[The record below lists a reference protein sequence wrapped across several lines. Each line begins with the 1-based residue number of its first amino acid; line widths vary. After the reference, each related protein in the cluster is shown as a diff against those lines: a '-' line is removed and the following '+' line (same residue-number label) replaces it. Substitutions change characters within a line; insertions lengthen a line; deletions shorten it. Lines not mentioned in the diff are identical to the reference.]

1 MQHIKTKLPKSRAL
15 AACLGAM
22 ALVVACAEGR
32 SPDGMLAVEQDTS
45 PPGTPPPPPPPPA
58 IVPPPPPPPAV
69 PGAFRTEAGT
79 SRFLT
84 QATFGPRGVD
94 VAELTGT
101 SASDWFLAELDKPA
115 SLHTPQLQ
123 AYRAMIGDPD
133 EDFPVLAVQSSTFSF
148 WRNAIEG
155 DDQLRQRM
163 AFALS
168 QIFVVSNFGGELL
181 TDIPEP
187 VVGFQDILVRG
198 AFGNYRDL
206 LEEVTYSPAMG
217 YYLTY
222 MGNQKAD
229 PATGRMPDEN
239 YARELLQLFT
249 VGVVKLAPNGE
260 PIIEGGRP
268 AELYDNRDVT
278 GLARVFT
285 GLDLKGLDRELYPSV
300 VEAVDEWDGLEQ
312 ALLMPMVIDESLHSP
327 EAKRF
332 LDCNIS
338 AGAPPVSSID
348 QALDC
353 IMAHPNVGPFVS
365 RQLIQRFTTSAPKP
379 DYVQRVASAFDAGIY
394 QLPNGISVGDGRKG
408 DLSATLAAILFDP
421 DVRGDTALADPQ
433 FGKIREP
440 LLRFTH
446 WARAF
451 DADATRPEYGIELFD
466 LSAPDELAQHPYRAR
481 SVFNF
486 YRPGYVAPGT
496 ESGAAGLTVP
506 ELQIVNATS
515 TPGYFNFMTFWAF
528 GGQSMIPAD
537 ELEAELQAMGVPV
550 DRAALARAF
559 MPDYSDELA
568 LANDAAMLVDHLDGV
583 LVYDSLSEETRAAII
598 ATLEA
603 QPVDGPGDTEAL
615 VDRVSLGVLLVM
627 TSPDYLVQR

>member
-1 MQHIKTKLPKSRAL
+1 MPIRCAQPILTAL
-15 AACLGAM
+15 LGASFGV
-22 ALVVACAEGR
+22 L
-32 SPDGMLAVEQDTS
+32 MLAGGCSGGGGSDGGNGPVGGPT
-45 PPGTPPPPPPPPA
+45 PPPAPPPPPPPPA
-58 IVPPPPPPPAV
+58 PT
-69 PGAFRTEAGT
+69 GAFATEAGT

-84 QATFGPRGVD
+84 QATFGPAPED
-94 VAELTGT
+94 VSTLTGT
-101 SASDWFLAELDKPA
+101 SASDWFLTELGKPP
-115 SLHTPQLQ
+115 SLHTPQLE
-123 AYRAMIGDPD
+123 AYRAMIADPD
-133 EDFPVLAVQSSTFSF
+133 EDFPALAVQSSTFSF

-168 QIFVVSNFGGELL
+168 QILVVSNFGGELL

-187 VVGFQDILVRG
+187 VVGYQDILVEG

-206 LEEVTYSPAMG
+206 LEAVTYSPAMG

-239 YARELLQLFT
+239 YAREILQLFT
-249 VGVVKLAPNGE
+249 VGVLRLGPDGE
-260 PIIEGGRP
+260 PILENGQP
-268 AELYDNRDVT
+268 VELYDNMDVT

-285 GLDLKGLDRELYPSV
+285 GLDLDGLDRERFPSV
-300 VEAVDEWDGLEQ
+300 VDAVDEWDGLEE
-312 ALLMPMVIDESLHSP
+312 ALLRPMAINDSLHAP

-332 LDCNIS
+332 LDCEIA
-338 AGAPPVSSID
+338 AGTPTARSID

-353 IMAHPNVGPFVS
+353 IMADPNVGPFVS
-365 RQLIQRFTTSAPKP
+365 RQLIQRFTTSAPDP
-379 DYVQRVASAFDAGIY
+379 DHLQRVASAFDAGTY
-394 QLPNGISVGDGRKG
+394 TLPDGTRVGEGRKG
-408 DLSATLAAILFDP
+408 DLTATLAAILFDP
-421 DVRGDTALADPQ
+421 DVRSEAALADPQ

-451 DADATRPEYGIELFD
+451 DADASRPEYGIELFD
-466 LSAPDELAQHPYRAR
+466 LSPPDELAQHPYRAR

-486 YRPGYVAPGT
+486 YRPGHIAPGM
-496 ESGAAGLTVP
+496 ESGAAGLTAP

-515 TPGYFNFMTFWAF
+515 TPGYINFMTFWAF
-528 GGQSMIPAD
+528 GGQSMIPPE
-537 ELEAELQAMGVPV
+537 ELEAELEDMGVPV
-550 DRAALARAF
+550 DRAALERAF
-559 MPDYSDELA
+559 VPEYTDELA
-568 LANDAAMLVDHLDGV
+568 LANDAGALVDHLDSL
-583 LVYDSLSEETRAAII
+583 LVYDSLSQETRAAIT

-603 QPVDGPGDTEAL
+603 QPIDGLGDTEAL
-615 VDRVSLGVLLVM
+615 ADRVSLAVLLVM

>member
-1 MQHIKTKLPKSRAL
+1 MPTQRTHPVLTAL
-15 AACLGAM
+15 LGASFG
-22 ALVVACAEGR
+22 VF
-32 SPDGMLAVEQDTS
+32 MLAGGCSGGGGSSGGNGPVGG
-45 PPGTPPPPPPPPA
+45 PTPPPPTPPPPA
-58 IVPPPPPPPAV
+58 PT
-69 PGAFRTEAGT
+69 GAFATEAGT

-84 QATFGPRGVD
+84 QATFGPRPAD
-94 VAELTGT
+94 VTALTGT

-115 SLHTPQLQ
+115 SLHTPQLD
-123 AYRAMIGDPD
+123 AYRAMIADPD
-133 EDFPVLAVQSSTFSF
+133 EEFPVLAIQSSTFSF

-168 QIFVVSNFGGELL
+168 QILVVSNFGGELL

-187 VVGFQDILVRG
+187 VVGYQDILVEG

-206 LEEVTYSPAMG
+206 LEAVTYSPAMG
-217 YYLTY
+217 YYLTH

-239 YARELLQLFT
+239 YAREILQLFT
-249 VGVVKLAPNGE
+249 VGVVALGPDGE
-260 PIIEGGRP
+260 PVLENGQP
-268 AELYDNRDVT
+268 VELYDNMDVT

-285 GLDLKGLDRELYPSV
+285 GLDLDGLDRERFPSV
-300 VEAVDEWDGLEQ
+300 VDAVDEWDGLED
-312 ALLMPMVIDESLHSP
+312 ALLRPMAINESLHSP
-327 EAKRF
+327 EPKRF
-332 LDCNIS
+332 LDCEIA
-338 AGAPPVSSID
+338 AGTPTESSID

-365 RQLIQRFTTSAPKP
+365 RQLIQRLTTSAPDP
-379 DYVQRVASAFDAGIY
+379 DYVERVAAAFDAGTY
-394 QLPNGISVGDGRKG
+394 TLPNGTSVGDGRKG
-408 DLSATLAAILFDP
+408 DLTATLATILFDP
-421 DVRGDTALADPQ
+421 DVRSEASLTDPQ

-451 DADATRPEYGIELFD
+451 DADASRPEYGIELFD
-466 LSAPDELAQHPYRAR
+466 LSAPDELSQHPYRAR

-486 YRPGYVAPGT
+486 YRPGHIAPGT

-515 TPGYFNFMTFWAF
+515 TPGYINFMTFWAF
-528 GGQSMIPAD
+528 GGQSMIPPG
-537 ELEAELQAMGVPV
+537 ELEAALEEMGVPV
-550 DRAALARAF
+550 DRAALERAF
-559 MPDYSDELA
+559 VPDYSDELA
-568 LANDAAMLVDHLDGV
+568 LANDARSLVDHLDR
-583 LVYDSLSEETRAAII
+583 LLAYDTLSEETRAAIT

-603 QPVDGPGDTEAL
+603 QPVDGPGDDDAL
-615 VDRVSLGVLLVM
+615 ADRVSLAILLVM

>member
-1 MQHIKTKLPKSRAL
+1 MPTQRTRPILTAL
-15 AACLGAM
+15 LGAGFGV
-22 ALVVACAEGR
+22 L
-32 SPDGMLAVEQDTS
+32 MLAGGCSGGGGSGGGNGPVGGPT
-45 PPGTPPPPPPPPA
+45 PPPPLPPPPPPPP
-58 IVPPPPPPPAV
+58 PT
-69 PGAFRTEAGT
+69 GAFATEAGT

-84 QATFGPRGVD
+84 QAAFGPRPQD
-94 VAELTGT
+94 VSALTGT
-101 SASDWFLAELDKPA
+101 SASDWFLAELEKPA
-115 SLHTPQLQ
+115 SLHTPQLA
-123 AYRAMIGDPD
+123 AYRAMIADPD
-133 EDFPVLAVQSSTFSF
+133 EDFPVLAVQSNTFSF

-168 QIFVVSNFGGELL
+168 QILVVSNFGGELL

-187 VVGFQDILVRG
+187 VVGYQDVLVEG

-206 LEEVTYSPAMG
+206 LEAVTYSPAMG

-239 YARELLQLFT
+239 YAREILQLFT
-249 VGVVKLAPNGE
+249 VGVVELQPDGE
-260 PIIEGGRP
+260 PVLENGQP
-268 AELYDNRDVT
+268 VELYDNMDVM

-285 GLDLKGLDRELYPSV
+285 GLDLDGLDRERFPSV
-300 VEAVDEWDGLEQ
+300 VDAVDEWDGLEE
-312 ALLMPMVIDESLHSP
+312 ALLRPMAIDDSLHSP

-332 LDCNIS
+332 LDCDIA
-338 AGAPPVSSID
+338 AGTPTEGSID

-365 RQLIQRFTTSAPKP
+365 RQLIQRFTTSAPDP
-379 DYVQRVASAFDAGIY
+379 DYVQRVASAFDAGTY
-394 QLPNGISVGDGRKG
+394 TLPNGTSVGEGRKG
-408 DLSATLAAILFDP
+408 DLTATLAAILFDP
-421 DVRGDTALADPQ
+421 YVRDEAALADPQ

-451 DADATRPEYGIELFD
+451 DADASRPEYGIELFD
-466 LSAPDELAQHPYRAR
+466 LSAPDALSQHPYRAR

-486 YRPGYVAPGT
+486 YRPGHVAPGT

-515 TPGYFNFMTFWAF
+515 TPGYINFMTFWAF
-528 GGQSMIPAD
+528 GGQSMFPAG
-537 ELEAELQAMGVPV
+537 ELEAELEDMGVPV
-550 DRAALARAF
+550 DRADLERAF
-559 MPDYSDELA
+559 VPDYSDELA
-568 LANDAAMLVDHLDGV
+568 LANDAGSLVDHLDM
-583 LVYDSLSEETRAAII
+583 LLAYDTLSEETRSAIT

-603 QPVDGPGDTEAL
+603 QPIGGPGDSEAFA
-615 VDRVSLGVLLVM
+615 DRVSLAVLLVM

>member
-1 MQHIKTKLPKSRAL
+1 MPTQRTHPVL
-15 AACLGAM
+15 AALLGASFG
-22 ALVVACAEGR
+22 VF
-32 SPDGMLAVEQDTS
+32 MLAGGCSGGGGSGGGNGPVGG
-45 PPGTPPPPPPPPA
+45 PTPPPPPPPLPT
-58 IVPPPPPPPAV
+58 
-69 PGAFRTEAGT
+69 GAFATEAGT

-84 QATFGPRGVD
+84 QATFGPSPED
-94 VAELTGT
+94 VSALTGT
-101 SASDWFLAELDKPA
+101 SASDWFLAELEKPA
-115 SLHTPQLQ
+115 SLHTPQLD
-123 AYRAMIGDPD
+123 AYRAMIADPD

-168 QIFVVSNFGGELL
+168 QILVVSNFGGELL

-187 VVGFQDILVRG
+187 LVGYQDVLVEG

-206 LEEVTYSPAMG
+206 LEAVTYSPAMG

-239 YARELLQLFT
+239 YAREILQLFT
-249 VGVVKLAPNGE
+249 VGVVRLGPDGE
-260 PIIEGGRP
+260 PVLENGQP
-268 AELYDNRDVT
+268 VELYDNMDVT

-285 GLDLKGLDRELYPSV
+285 GLDLDGLDRQRFPSV
-300 VEAVDEWDGLEQ
+300 VDAVDEWDGLED
-312 ALLMPMVIDESLHSP
+312 ALLRPMAINDSLHSP

-332 LDCNIS
+332 LDCDIA
-338 AGAPPVSSID
+338 AGTPTESSID

-365 RQLIQRFTTSAPKP
+365 RQLIQRFTTSAPDP
-379 DYVQRVASAFDAGIY
+379 DYVRRVAAAFDSGTY
-394 QLPNGISVGDGRKG
+394 TLPDGTGVGEGRKG
-408 DLSATLAAILFDP
+408 DLTATLAAILFDP
-421 DVRGDTALADPQ
+421 DVRSEASLTDPQ

-440 LLRFTH
+440 ILRFTH

-451 DADATRPEYGIELFD
+451 NADASRPEYGIELFD

-486 YRPGYVAPGT
+486 YRPGHVAPGT

-515 TPGYFNFMTFWAF
+515 TPGYINFMTFWAF
-528 GGQSMIPAD
+528 GGQSMIPPE
-537 ELEAELQAMGVPV
+537 ELEAELEDMGVPV
-550 DRAALARAF
+550 DSEAVARAF
-559 MPDYSDELA
+559 VPDYSDELA
-568 LANDAAMLVDHLDGV
+568 LANDPAALVDHLDGL
-583 LVYDSLSEETRAAII
+583 LVYDSLSEETRAAIT

-603 QPVDGPGDTEAL
+603 QPVDGPGDSDAL
-615 VDRVSLGVLLVM
+615 ADRVSLAVLLVM

>member
-1 MQHIKTKLPKSRAL
+1 MPTQRADFIL
-15 AACLGAM
+15 TAIRGASLGV
-22 ALVVACAEGR
+22 L
-32 SPDGMLAVEQDTS
+32 MLAGGCSGGGGAGGGNEPVA
-45 PPGTPPPPPPPPA
+45 GPPPPPA
-58 IVPPPPPPPAV
+58 PPPT
-69 PGAFRTEAGT
+69 GAFTTEAGT

-84 QATFGPRGVD
+84 QATFGPRPED
-94 VAELTGT
+94 VSALTGT
-101 SASDWFLAELDKPA
+101 LASKWFLAELEKPP
-115 SLHTPQLQ
+115 SLHTPQLE
-123 AYRAMIGDPD
+123 AYRAMIANPD

-168 QIFVVSNFGGELL
+168 QILVVSNFGGELL

-187 VVGFQDILVRG
+187 VVGYQDVLVQG

-206 LEEVTYSPAMG
+206 LEAVTYSPAMG

-239 YARELLQLFT
+239 YARESLQLFT
-249 VGVVKLAPNGE
+249 VGVVKLHPDGE
-260 PIIEGGRP
+260 PVLENGQP
-268 AELYDNRDVT
+268 VELYDNRDIT

-285 GLDLKGLDRELYPSV
+285 GLDIKGLDRQRFPSV
-300 VEAVDEWDGLEQ
+300 TDAVDEWDGLEQ
-312 ALLMPMVIDESLHSP
+312 ALLTPMAINESLHSP

-332 LDCNIS
+332 LDCDIA
-338 AGAPPVSSID
+338 AGTPAESSID

-353 IMAHPNVGPFVS
+353 IMAHPNVAPFVS
-365 RQLIQRFTTSAPKP
+365 RQLIQRFTHSAP
-379 DYVQRVASAFDAGIY
+379 DRNYVRRVASAFANGSY
-394 QLPNGISVGDGRKG
+394 TLPDGTGVGDGRKG
-408 DLSATLAAILFDP
+408 DLKATLAAILFDP
-421 DVRGDTALADPQ
+421 DVRGDAALSDPR

-451 DADATRPEYGIELFD
+451 DANASRPEYGIELFD
-466 LSAPDELAQHPYRAR
+466 LSAPDALSQHPYRAR

-486 YRPGYVAPGT
+486 YRPGHVAPGT
-496 ESGAAGLTVP
+496 ESGGAGLTVP

-515 TPGYFNFMTFWAF
+515 TPGYINFMTFWAF
-528 GGQSMIPAD
+528 GGQSMVPTE
-537 ELEAELQAMGVPV
+537 ELEAELEEMGVPI
-550 DRAALARAF
+550 DRGALERAF
-559 MPDYSDELA
+559 VPDYSEQLA
-568 LANDAAMLVDHLDGV
+568 LANDAASLVNHLDSL
-583 LVYDSLSEETRAAII
+583 LVYDSMSEETKAAIA

-603 QPVDGPGDTEAL
+603 QPVDEPGDTEAL
-615 VDRVSLGVLLVM
+615 ADRVALAVLLVM

>member
-1 MQHIKTKLPKSRAL
+1 MPTQRTHPSLTGL
-15 AACLGAM
+15 LGAG
-22 ALVVACAEGR
+22 VVALL
-32 SPDGMLAVEQDTS
+32 LAGGCSGGGASGGETGPVAGPT
-45 PPGTPPPPPPPPA
+45 PPSPPPPPPPP
-58 IVPPPPPPPAV
+58 PT
-69 PGAFRTEAGT
+69 GAFATEAET

-84 QATFGPRGVD
+84 QATFGPSPQD
-94 VAELTGT
+94 VSALTGT
-101 SASDWFLAELDKPA
+101 SASDWFLAELEKPA
-115 SLHTPQLQ
+115 SLHTPQLE
-123 AYRAMIGDPD
+123 AYRAMIADPD

-168 QIFVVSNFGGELL
+168 QILVVSNFGGELL

-187 VVGFQDILVRG
+187 VVGYQDVLVEG

-206 LEEVTYSPAMG
+206 LEAVTYSPAMG

-239 YARELLQLFT
+239 YAREILQLFT
-249 VGVVKLAPNGE
+249 VGVVRLGPDGE
-260 PIIEGGRP
+260 PVLENGQP
-268 AELYDNRDVT
+268 VELYNNMDIT

-285 GLDLKGLDRELYPSV
+285 GLDLDGLDRQRFPSV
-300 VEAVDEWDGLEQ
+300 VDAVDEWDYLEQ
-312 ALLMPMVIDESLHSP
+312 ALLRPMDTNDSLHSP

-332 LDCNIS
+332 LDCEIA
-338 AGAPPVSSID
+338 AGTLTESSID

-365 RQLIQRFTTSAPKP
+365 RQLIQRFTTSAPDP
-379 DYVQRVASAFDAGIY
+379 AYVQRVAATFDAGTY
-394 QLPNGISVGDGRKG
+394 TLPDGTSVGEGRKG
-408 DLSATLAAILFDP
+408 NLTATLAAILFDP
-421 DVRGDTALADPQ
+421 DVRGDTVLTDLQ

-440 LLRFTH
+440 ILRFTH

-451 DADATRPEYGIELFD
+451 DADASRPEYGIELFD
-466 LSAPDELAQHPYRAR
+466 LSAPDALSQHPFRAR

-486 YRPGYVAPGT
+486 FRPGYVGPGT

-515 TPGYFNFMTFWAF
+515 TPGYINFMTFWAF
-528 GGQSMIPAD
+528 GGQSMIPTE
-537 ELEAELQAMGVPV
+537 ELEAELEDMGVPV
-550 DRAALARAF
+550 DRAALERAF
-559 MPDYSDELA
+559 VPDYSEELA
-568 LANDAAMLVDHLDGV
+568 LANDAALLVDHLDTV
-583 LVYDSLSEETRAAII
+583 LVYDSMSDETKAAIT

-615 VDRVSLGVLLVM
+615 ADRVSLAVLLVM
-627 TSPDYLVQR
+627 TSPDYLILR

>member
-1 MQHIKTKLPKSRAL
+1 MPTQLTHPVLTAL
-15 AACLGAM
+15 LGASFGV
-22 ALVVACAEGR
+22 L
-32 SPDGMLAVEQDTS
+32 MLAGGCSGGGASGDDNGPVAGPTPPPTPPPPS
-45 PPGTPPPPPPPPA
+45 PTPPPPPPPP
-58 IVPPPPPPPAV
+58 PT
-69 PGAFRTEAGT
+69 GAFATEAGT

-84 QATFGPRGVD
+84 QATFGPSAED
-94 VAELTGT
+94 VSALTGT
-101 SASDWFLAELDKPA
+101 SASDWFLAELGKPA
-115 SLHTPQLQ
+115 SLHTPQLV
-123 AYRAMIGDPD
+123 AYRAMIADPD
-133 EDFPVLAVQSSTFSF
+133 EDFPLLAVQSSTFSF

-155 DDQLRQRM
+155 EDQLRQRM

-168 QIFVVSNFGGELL
+168 QILVVSNFGGELL

-187 VVGFQDILVRG
+187 VVGYQDVLVEG

-206 LEEVTYSPAMG
+206 LEAVTYSPAMG
-217 YYLTY
+217 FYLTY

-239 YARELLQLFT
+239 YAREILQLFT
-249 VGVVKLAPNGE
+249 LGVVQLGSDGE
-260 PIIEGGRP
+260 PVLENGRP
-268 AELYDNRDVT
+268 VELYSNKDIT

-285 GLDLKGLDRELYPSV
+285 GLDLDGLDRQRFPSV
-300 VEAVDEWDGLEQ
+300 VDAVDEWEDLED
-312 ALLMPMVIDESLHSP
+312 ALLRPMAVNQDRHSP

-332 LDCNIS
+332 LNCDIA
-338 AGAPPVSSID
+338 AGTPTESSID

-353 IMAHPNVGPFVS
+353 IMAHPNVAPFVS
-365 RQLIQRFTTSAPKP
+365 RQLIQRFTTSAPVP
-379 DYVQRVASAFDAGIY
+379 DYVQRVASTFDAGTY
-394 QLPNGISVGDGRKG
+394 TLPDGTRVGDGRKG

-421 DVRGDTALADPQ
+421 DVRGETSLSDPQ

-451 DADATRPEYGIELFD
+451 DADASKPEYGIELFD
-466 LSAPDELAQHPYRAR
+466 LSAPDALSQHPYRAR

-506 ELQIVNATS
+506 ELQIVNASS
-515 TPGYFNFMTFWAF
+515 TPGYINFMTFWAF

-537 ELEAELQAMGVPV
+537 ELESELQDMGVPV
-550 DRAALARAF
+550 ERAALERAF
-559 MPDYSDELA
+559 VPDYDDELA
-568 LANDAAMLVDHLDGV
+568 LANDAALLVDHLDSL
-583 LVYDSLSEETRAAII
+583 LVYDSLSEETKAAIT

-603 QPVDGPGDTEAL
+603 QPVDGPSDTGAL
-615 VDRVSLGVLLVM
+615 ADRVSLAVMLVM

>member
-1 MQHIKTKLPKSRAL
+1 MPTQSTRPVL
-15 AACLGAM
+15 AALLGASFG
-22 ALVVACAEGR
+22 VF
-32 SPDGMLAVEQDTS
+32 MLAGGCSGGGGSGGGNGPVGVPPPPS
-45 PPGTPPPPPPPPA
+45 PTPPPPPAPPT
-58 IVPPPPPPPAV
+58 
-69 PGAFRTEAGT
+69 GAFATEAGT

-84 QATFGPRGVD
+84 QATFGPRPEEVP
-94 VAELTGT
+94 ALTGT
-101 SASDWFLAELDKPA
+101 SASDWFLAELAKPA
-115 SLHTPQLQ
+115 SLHTPQLE
-123 AYRAMIGDPD
+123 AYRAMIADPD
-133 EDFPVLAVQSSTFSF
+133 EDFPALAIQSSTFSF

-168 QIFVVSNFGGELL
+168 QILVVSNFGGELL

-187 VVGFQDILVRG
+187 VVGYQDVLVEG

-206 LEEVTYSPAMG
+206 LEAVTYSPAMG

-239 YARELLQLFT
+239 YAREILQLFT
-249 VGVVKLAPNGE
+249 VGVVELQPDGE
-260 PIIEGGRP
+260 PLLQNGQP
-268 AELYDNRDVT
+268 VELYDNMDVT

-285 GLDLKGLDRELYPSV
+285 GLDLDGLDRQRFPSV
-300 VEAVDEWDGLEQ
+300 VDAVDEWDGLED
-312 ALLMPMVIDESLHSP
+312 ALLRPMAINESLHSP

-332 LDCNIS
+332 LNCEIA
-338 AGAPPVSSID
+338 AGTTTANSID

-365 RQLIQRFTTSAPKP
+365 RQLIQRFTTSVPDP
-379 DYVQRVASAFDAGIY
+379 DYVQRVSTAFDAGTY
-394 QLPNGISVGDGRKG
+394 TLPDGTSVGDGRKG
-408 DLSATLAAILFDP
+408 DLTATLAAILFDP
-421 DVRGDTALADPQ
+421 DVRSEASLTDPQ

-451 DADATRPEYGIELFD
+451 DADASRPEYGIELFD
-466 LSAPDELAQHPYRAR
+466 LRAPDALSQHPYRAR

-486 YRPGYVAPGT
+486 YRPGHIAPGT

-515 TPGYFNFMTFWAF
+515 TPGYINFMTFWAF
-528 GGQSMIPAD
+528 GGQSMIPPE
-537 ELEAELQAMGVPV
+537 ELEAALEEMGVPV
-550 DRAALARAF
+550 DRAALERAF
-559 MPDYSDELA
+559 VPDYSDELA
-568 LANDAAMLVDHLDGV
+568 LANDAGSLVDHLDR
-583 LVYDSLSEETRAAII
+583 LLAYDTLSEETRSAITE
-598 ATLEA
+598 TLEA
-603 QPVDGPGDTEAL
+603 QPIDGPGDSEAL
-615 VDRVSLGVLLVM
+615 ADRVSLAVLLVM

>member
-1 MQHIKTKLPKSRAL
+1 MPIRRTRPILNGL
-15 AACLGAM
+15 LGASFV
-22 ALVVACAEGR
+22 ALLLAGGCSGGGASGGETGPVAG
-32 SPDGMLAVEQDTS
+32 PT
-45 PPGTPPPPPPPPA
+45 PPPPLPPPPPPPS
-58 IVPPPPPPPAV
+58 PPPPTGVFA
-69 PGAFRTEAGT
+69 TEAGT

-84 QATFGPRGVD
+84 QSTFGPIPED
-94 VAELTGT
+94 VSALTGA
-101 SASDWFLAELDKPA
+101 SASDWFLAELEKPA
-115 SLHTPQLQ
+115 SLHTPQLE
-123 AYRAMIGDPD
+123 AYRAMIADPD
-133 EDFPVLAVQSSTFSF
+133 ADFPVLAVQSSTFSF

-168 QIFVVSNFGGELL
+168 QILVVSNFGGELL

-187 VVGFQDILVRG
+187 VVGYQDVLVEG

-206 LEEVTYSPAMG
+206 LEAVTYSPAMG

-239 YARELLQLFT
+239 YAREILQLFT
-249 VGVVKLAPNGE
+249 IGVVQLGPDGETVLENGQ
-260 PIIEGGRP
+260 PV
-268 AELYDNRDVT
+268 ELYDNMDVT

-285 GLDLKGLDRELYPSV
+285 GLDLDGLDRQRFPSV
-300 VEAVDEWDGLEQ
+300 VDAVDEWDGLEE
-312 ALLMPMVIDESLHSP
+312 ALLRPMTIKDSLHSP

-332 LDCNIS
+332 LDCEIV
-338 AGAPPVSSID
+338 AGTSTESSID

-365 RQLIQRFTTSAPKP
+365 RQLIQRFTSSAPDP
-379 DYVQRVASAFDAGIY
+379 NYVQRVASAFDVGSY
-394 QLPNGISVGDGRKG
+394 TLPDGTRLGDGRKG
-408 DLSATLAAILFDP
+408 DLSATLAAILFDE
-421 DVRGDTALADPQ
+421 DVRSDASLTDPQ

-440 LLRFTH
+440 ILRFTH

-451 DADATRPEYGIELFD
+451 DADASRPEYGIELFD
-466 LSAPDELAQHPYRAR
+466 LSAPDALSQHPYRAR

-486 YRPGYVAPGT
+486 YRPGYIAPGT
-496 ESGAAGLTVP
+496 EGGAAGLTIP

-515 TPGYFNFMTFWAF
+515 TPGYINFMTFWAF

-537 ELEAELQAMGVPV
+537 ELEAELEEMGVPV
-550 DRAALARAF
+550 DRAALERAF
-559 MPDYSDELA
+559 LPDYSEELA
-568 LANDAAMLVDHLDGV
+568 LANSAALLVDHLDSL
-583 LVYDSLSEETRAAII
+583 LVYNSLSEETKAAIT
-598 ATLEA
+598 AALEA
-603 QPVDGPGDTEAL
+603 QPVDGPGDSETLA
-615 VDRVSLGVLLVM
+615 DRVSLAVLLVM

>member
-1 MQHIKTKLPKSRAL
+1 MPTQRARPIL
-15 AACLGAM
+15 TALLGASLGVLIL
-22 ALVVACAEGR
+22 AGGCSGGGG
-32 SPDGMLAVEQDTS
+32 SDGGNG
-45 PPGTPPPPPPPPA
+45 PFGGPTPPPPPPAP
-58 IVPPPPPPPAV
+58 
-69 PGAFRTEAGT
+69 PGAFSTEAGT

-84 QATFGPRGVD
+84 QATFGPRPGD
-94 VAELTGT
+94 VSELTGT
-101 SASDWFLAELDKPA
+101 SASDWFLAELEKPA
-115 SLHTPQLQ
+115 SLHTPQLE
-123 AYRAMIGDPD
+123 AYRAMIDDPD
-133 EDFPVLAVQSSTFSF
+133 EEFPALAVQSSTFSF

-168 QIFVVSNFGGELL
+168 QILVVSNFGGELL

-187 VVGFQDILVRG
+187 VVGYQDILIEG

-206 LEEVTYSPAMG
+206 LEAVTYSPAMG

-229 PATGRMPDEN
+229 LATGRMPDEN
-239 YARELLQLFT
+239 YAREILQLFT
-249 VGVVKLAPNGE
+249 VGVVRLGPDGE
-260 PIIEGGRP
+260 PVLENGQP
-268 AELYDNRDVT
+268 VELYDNMDIT

-285 GLDLKGLDRELYPSV
+285 GLDLDGLDRERFPSV
-300 VEAVDEWDGLEQ
+300 VDAVDEWDGLED
-312 ALLMPMVIDESLHSP
+312 ALLRPMAINDSLHAP

-332 LDCNIS
+332 LNCEIA
-338 AGAPPVSSID
+338 AGTTTESSID
-348 QALDC
+348 RALDC

-365 RQLIQRFTTSAPKP
+365 RQLIQRFTTSAPDP
-379 DYVQRVASAFDAGIY
+379 DYVERVAAAFDAGTFT
-394 QLPNGISVGDGRKG
+394 LPDGTSVGEGRKG
-408 DLSATLAAILFDP
+408 DLTATLAAILFDP
-421 DVRGDTALADPQ
+421 DVRGEASLSDPQ

-451 DADATRPEYGIELFD
+451 DADASRPEYGIELFD
-466 LSAPDELAQHPYRAR
+466 LSAPDELSQHPYRAR

-486 YRPGYVAPGT
+486 YRPGYIAPGT

-515 TPGYFNFMTFWAF
+515 TPGYINFMTFWAF

-537 ELEAELQAMGVPV
+537 ELEAELEDMNIPV
-550 DRAALARAF
+550 DSEAVARALV
-559 MPDYSDELA
+559 PDYSDELV
-568 LANDAAMLVDHLDGV
+568 LANDASALVEHLDM
-583 LVYDSLSEETRAAII
+583 LLAYDTLSEETMSAIT

-603 QPVDGPGDTEAL
+603 QPIDGPGDSEAL
-615 VDRVSLGVLLVM
+615 AERVSLAVLLVM